1 MSETEQSIIEKMAAE
16 KILLEDWK
24 KADKQFKTCVRF
36 TAFFFFFSVVSFILN
51 YTDMVT
57 DAFAYFVLLPLAC
70 LMFAFSV
77 LAFSITARR
86 VTEKMQK
93 IIEFKY

>member
-1 MSETEQSIIEKMAAE
+1 MSTTEESIIEKMAAE
-16 KILLEDWK
+16 KLLVEDWK
-24 KADKQFKTCVRF
+24 KADAQFKACVRF
-36 TAFFFFFSVVSFILN
+36 VTFFFFFSVASFILN

-57 DAFAYFVLLPLAC
+57 DRFAYFVLLPLAC
-70 LMFAFSV
+70 LMFAISV

-86 VTEKMQK
+86 VTDKMQK